1 MLWERGL
8 NMPKVFKRL
17 LIFEIEGEIYDRYTK
32 AEDIIKNYNFCFKD
46 YDDGG
51 SKSFL
56 ALEHKDHRGKITRI
70 SNRPKIQ
77 KSKKP
82 DTEYFVI

>member
-1 MLWERGL
+1 
-8 NMPKVFKRL
+8 MPRVFKRL
-17 LIFEIEGEIYDRYTK
+17 LTFEIEGEIYDTNTK
-32 AEDIIKNYNFCFKD
+32 AEDIIKNYDFYFKD

-51 SKSFL
+51 AKSFL

-77 KSKKP
+77 KTKKP

>member
-1 MLWERGL
+1 
-8 NMPKVFKRL
+8 MPRAFKRL
-17 LIFEIEGEIYDRYTK
+17 LTFEIEGEIYDANTK
-32 AEDIIKNYNFCFKD
+32 AEEVIKNYDFHFKD

-51 SKSFL
+51 SHSFL
-56 ALEHKDHRGKITRI
+56 TLEHKDHIGKITRI